1 MNGQVNDD
9 AAQRRAYWFGFA
21 DRQLLAVRPCFSP
34 GHALLRLPGRPAF
47 SGVRSDE
54 LEGFARTFLL
64 AALRVAG
71 SGGDDPHGHLDW
83 YRPGLVAG
91 AARWTDEGADAARA
105 AGKVA
110 DESWNPVVSRT
121 QALVEA
127 ASVAIGLQLTRPW
140 LWDRLDLQEQDTV
153 ASWLQGAGTADP
165 WDNNWVL
172 FNAHVAEFLAGVGRD
187 HNPDHITAALDRIED
202 WSVGGGWYRD
212 GDNGGTG
219 DFFDYYCG
227 WALHLYPLLWCRF
240 AAARA
245 VGGPHPWAADRL
257 PLYRERLSEFLRTYP
272 AFFGGGGEPVFH
284 GRSLT
289 YRFAAAAPLALG
301 ALFLE
306 PGDPGGDAESLA
318 RAGTLATATLR
329 YFDTPE
335 AFPEGIAC
343 LGWQGPYEPMIQNY
357 SGPGSPYWSSKA
369 FLALLLPEGS
379 PFWSTPAETTPAR
392 PDETTLIPGPG
403 FLLHRGPDGIAQ
415 LANHGSDKHYG
426 PTSDNALYSRF
437 AYSSHTGPLRL
448 PGQGLGSG
456 TDPVP
461 SEAVDNHLAVLDAA
475 GRASWR
481 SRIHRLETCPGTV
494 PGATAASFHRPVWT
508 VTEDEA
514 EQPLTVATG
523 TTARGGYQLRVHR
536 VQLPAGPAGQYDG
549 WSVREGGWA
558 VTPGVHA
565 TLWPLTQGTL
575 VQGPH
580 AQGSAAVVVGEM
592 QGTTAFGEARCPT
605 ATTSLSAATPLLAS
619 VHHLGLEAP
628 GHRPGPFTLTESGGW
643 VRASVRMLPLQD
655 EEGEPFTLGLE
666 FRTPGT

>member
-1 MNGQVNDD
+1 MNDD
-9 AAQRRAYWFGFA
+9 AAQRRTYWFGFA
-21 DRQLLAVRPCFSP
+21 DRQLLAVRPYFSP

-91 AARWTDEGADAARA
+91 ATRTVGERTGAGTAAAPDATDAVPGT
-105 AGKVA
+105 

-140 LWDRLDLQEQDTV
+140 LWDRMDRHEQDTV

-187 HNPDHITAALDRIED
+187 HNPDHITSALDRIED

-212 GDNGGTG
+212 GDNGGSG

-240 AAARA
+240 AADRA

-272 AFFGGGGEPVFH
+272 SFFGGEGEPVFH

-306 PGDPGGDAESLA
+306 PGDRGGNAESLT
-318 RAGTLATATLR
+318 RAGTLGTATLR
-329 YFDTPE
+329 HFDTPE
-335 AFPEGIAC
+335 AFQDGIAC

-369 FLALLLPEGS
+369 FLALLLPEDS
-379 PFWSTPAETTPAR
+379 PFWNTPAETDPAR
-392 PDETTLIPGPG
+392 PDLVFLPGPG
-403 FLLHRGPDGIAQ
+403 FLLHRGPDGVAQ

-426 PTSDNALYSRF
+426 PGSDNALYSRF

-448 PGQGLGSG
+448 PGQGLGNG
-456 TDPVP
+456 TDPAP
-461 SEAVDNHLAVLDAA
+461 SEAVDNHLAVLDAE

-481 SRIHRLETCPGTV
+481 TRIHRLETGPGADPGTG
-494 PGATAASFHRPVWT
+494 PEAAAASFHRPVWT

-514 EQPLTVATG
+514 KEPLTVATG
-523 TTARGGYQLRVHR
+523 TTAHGGYQLRVHR
-536 VQLPAGPAGQYDG
+536 IQLPPGSAARYAG

-558 VTPGVHA
+558 VTSGVHA
-565 TLWPLTQGTL
+565 TLWPL
-575 VQGPH
+575 
-580 AQGSAAVVVGEM
+580 AQGGAAVVVGEM

-605 ATTSLSAATPLLAS
+605 VATSLSAATTLLAS
-619 VHHLGLEAP
+619 VHHLGLKAP

-655 EEGEPFTLGLE
+655 QEGEPFILGLE

>member
-1 MNGQVNDD
+1 MNDD

-21 DRQLLAVRPCFSP
+21 DRQLLAVRPYFSP

-91 AARWTDEGADAARA
+91 ATRG
-105 AGKVA
+105 VP
-110 DESWNPVVSRT
+110 DESWNPVLSGT

-140 LWDRLDLQEQDTV
+140 LWDRLEAQEQDVV
-153 ASWLQGAGTADP
+153 ASWLQGAGTAEP

-187 HNPDHITAALDRIED
+187 HNPDHITQALDRIED
-202 WSVGGGWYRD
+202 WYVGGGWYRD

-240 AAARA
+240 AADRA
-245 VGGPHPWAADRL
+245 VGEPHPWAAERL
-257 PLYRERLSEFLRTYP
+257 PRYRERLSGFLREYP
-272 AFFGGGGEPVFH
+272 AFFGAGGEPVFH

-301 ALFLE
+301 PLFLGPE
-306 PGDPGGDAESLA
+306 DPGGDAGSLA

-329 YFDTPE
+329 HFDTDE
-335 AFPEGIAC
+335 AFPGGVAC
-343 LGWQGPYEPMIQNY
+343 LGWQAPYEPMIQNY

-369 FLALLLPEGS
+369 FLALLLPGDS
-379 PFWSTPAETTPAR
+379 PFWNSPTGEAPG
-392 PDETTLIPGPG
+392 IPEEPVLLSAPG
-403 FLLHRGPDGIAQ
+403 FLLHRGADGVAQ

-426 PTSDNALYSRF
+426 PGSDNALYSRF

-456 TDPVP
+456 TDPAP
-461 SEAVDNHLAVLDAA
+461 AEAVDNHLAVLDVT

-481 SRIHRLETCPGTV
+481 TRIHRLEARSGS
-494 PGATAASFHRPVWT
+494 GAAAAASFHRPVWT
-508 VTEDEA
+508 VSEDEA

-523 TTARGGYQLRVHR
+523 TTAHGGYQLRVHR
-536 VQLPAGPAGQYDG
+536 VWLPPEPEPEPGDRRAG
-549 WSVREGGWA
+549 WSLREGGWA
-558 VTPGVHA
+558 TTPGVHG
-565 TLWPLTQGTL
+565 TFWPLTVTAPG
-575 VQGPH
+575 H
-580 AQGSAAVVVGEM
+580 AGETTAGGGGAVVVGEM
-592 QGTTAFGEARCPT
+592 HGTTAFGEARCPT
-605 ATTSLSAATPLLAS
+605 VTTPLDGPMTPDGAVTLRAS

-628 GHRPGPFTLTESGGW
+628 RHRPGPVTLTESGEW
-643 VRASVRMLPLQD
+643 VRASVRMLPVD
-655 EEGEPFTLGLE
+655 HSAGEPFTLELE
-666 FRTPGT
+666 FRTPGN